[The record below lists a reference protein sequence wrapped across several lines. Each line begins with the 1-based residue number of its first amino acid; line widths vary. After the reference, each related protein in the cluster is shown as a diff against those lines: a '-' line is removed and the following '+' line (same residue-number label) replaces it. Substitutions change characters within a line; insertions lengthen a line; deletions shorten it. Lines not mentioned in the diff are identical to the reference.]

1 MNRKII
7 HIDMDAFFASVE
19 QRNNPELK
27 GKPVAVGGSGERS
40 VVAAA
45 SYEARKFGVRSA
57 LPGVT
62 AKRLCPELIFVKPNF
77 PEYGRI
83 SHQIREIFYSYT
95 DLVEPLSFDE
105 AYLDV
110 SSHEKYAV
118 KIAKEI
124 KEKIFK
130 ETELTASAGVSY
142 NKFLAKMASD
152 VKKPNG
158 LFVILPEHASEFIG
172 QLKIEKFHG
181 IGEKTAQRL
190 KELGVF
196 NGTDLLNFEE
206 KFLIQHFGKAGKH
219 FYHIARGIDEREVK
233 PNQELKSIGA
243 ENTFSVDLSTEDEML
258 NELLDMAE
266 KVMERSNKK
275 GKKGK
280 TLTLKIKYHD
290 FEVLTRSLTMKEDID
305 NVDMIVKLTKQL
317 LMNPELPYKP
327 VRLLGITI
335 SNFNF
340 SERPERYSSQMK
352 LF

>member
-1 MNRKII
+1 
-7 HIDMDAFFASVE
+7 
-19 QRNNPELK
+19 
-27 GKPVAVGGSGERS
+27 
-40 VVAAA
+40 
-45 SYEARKFGVRSA
+45 
-57 LPGVT
+57 
-62 AKRLCPELIFVKPNF
+62 
-77 PEYGRI
+77 
-83 SHQIREIFYSYT
+83 
-95 DLVEPLSFDE
+95 
-105 AYLDV
+105 
-110 SSHEKYAV
+110 
-118 KIAKEI
+118 
-124 KEKIFK
+124 
-130 ETELTASAGVSY
+130 
-142 NKFLAKMASD
+142 MASD

-290 FEVLTRSLTMKEDID
+290 FEVRTRSLTMKEDID